1 MFEIYKFE
9 FDNDFISQDEL
20 RSYIDMGLIT
30 QAEYQEIVGE
40 AYVAPQA
47 QPAQPNA

>member
-30 QAEYQEIVGE
+30 QTEYQEIVGDTNEE
-40 AYVAPQA
+40 AKPVEG
-47 QPAQPNA
+47 

>member
-9 FDNDFISQDEL
+9 FDNDFINQDEL

-30 QAEYQEIVGE
+30 QTEYQEIVGGTNE
-40 AYVAPQA
+40 EVKSVEG
-47 QPAQPNA
+47 

>member
-20 RSYIDMGLIT
+20 RNYIDIGLIT
-30 QAEYQEIVGE
+30 QAEYQEIVGGSNEE
-40 AYVAPQA
+40 AKPVEG
-47 QPAQPNA
+47 

>member
-20 RSYIDMGLIT
+20 RSYINMGLINQT
-30 QAEYQEIVGE
+30 EYQEIVGGTNEE
-40 AYVAPQA
+40 AKPVEG
-47 QPAQPNA
+47 

>member
-9 FDNDFISQDEL
+9 FDNDFINQDEL

-30 QAEYQEIVGE
+30 QAEYQEIVGGTNE
-40 AYVAPQA
+40 KVKPVEG
-47 QPAQPNA
+47 

>member
-1 MFEIYKFE
+1 MFRIYKFE
-9 FDNDFISQDEL
+9 YDNDFISRDEL

-30 QAEYQEIVGE
+30 QDEFQEIAGE

-47 QPAQPNA
+47 QPAQPQA

>member
-30 QAEYQEIVGE
+30 QAEYQEIVGGSNGE
-40 AYVAPQA
+40 AKPVEG
-47 QPAQPNA
+47 

>member
-9 FDNDFISQDEL
+9 FDCGFINQDEL

-30 QAEYQEIVGE
+30 QAEYQEIVGDGNE
-40 AYVAPQA
+40 REA
-47 QPAQPNA
+47 QPTA

>member
-9 FDNDFISQDEL
+9 FDCGFINQDEL

-30 QAEYQEIVGE
+30 QAEYQEIVGGSNE
-40 AYVAPQA
+40 RED
-47 QPAQPNA
+47 QPTA

>member
-30 QAEYQEIVGE
+30 QAEYQEIVGGSNE
-40 AYVAPQA
+40 ETKPVEG
-47 QPAQPNA
+47 

>member
-9 FDNDFISQDEL
+9 FDCGFINQNEL

-30 QAEYQEIVGE
+30 QAEYQEIVGGTNEE
-40 AYVAPQA
+40 AKTVEG
-47 QPAQPNA
+47 

>member
-9 FDNDFISQDEL
+9 FDNDFINQDEL

-30 QAEYQEIVGE
+30 QAEYQEIVGGSNE
-40 AYVAPQA
+40 REDQQTA
-47 QPAQPNA
+47 

>member
-9 FDNDFISQDEL
+9 FDNDFINQDEL

-30 QAEYQEIVGE
+30 QTEYQEIVVGTNE
-40 AYVAPQA
+40 EVKPVEG
-47 QPAQPNA
+47 